1 MIFLI
6 VSNTI
11 IGVQFLMGQQRA
23 SKRYLTLVRLGAT
36 HEMLAGLLPA
46 GSGGIPAMM
55 GTAVLVLAAVCVVE
69 WIYTSGVKRTSSR
82 YLLTLMD
89 PRREE

>member
-1 MIFLI
+1 
-6 VSNTI
+6 
-11 IGVQFLMGQQRA
+11 
-23 SKRYLTLVRLGAT
+23 
-36 HEMLAGLLPA
+36 
-46 GSGGIPAMM
+46 MM